1 MGPPAPTYNKPISH
15 THPIHILC
23 HYHSIITQ
31 YHNTLPCSTGRQ
43 FYYQSYICLV
53 TFILHIVGVDENL
66 GIDIFETQ
74 TLQELRMLSHVVLGN
89 VELFSSVSNEMS
101 VSMFVL
107 SLFYCFLF
115 SICVFLVSQ
124 VISPHHKSL
133 GDDRWHNCN

>member
-1 MGPPAPTYNKPISH
+1 M
-15 THPIHILC
+15 
-23 HYHSIITQ
+23 
-31 YHNTLPCSTGRQ
+31 
-43 FYYQSYICLV
+43 V

-115 SICVFLVSQ
+115 SICVFFGQSGH
-124 VISPHHKSL
+124 ISSSL
-133 GDDRWHNCN
+133 